1 MRISGALPPVTTV
14 LTTAPVARAGAA
26 KAAPRPAAATETD
39 TSGKAN
45 AASVNA
51 NPSVD
56 ALLALGGV
64 EDERERRRRMADGLF
79 SGLELLDDLHRELT
93 LGRLPADRLD
103 QLSNWLANTETPSN
117 PRLADLMSDIAL
129 RVAVELAKLGR

>member
-1 MRISGALPPVTTV
+1 MRISGALPPVTAV
-14 LTTAPVARAGAA
+14 LTTTPVARVGAA
-26 KAAPRPAAATETD
+26 KAASRPAAASD
-39 TSGKAN
+39 TASKAN
-45 AASVNA
+45 PAAVNA

-93 LGRLPADRLD
+93 LGHLPADRLD
-103 QLSNWLANTETPSN
+103 QLSAWLSSTELPSN